1 MEPHFCHIYL
11 GSNWCDSFRLHSENL
26 DSQHVYILRNPCTS
40 RTEPC
45 NNSYCCSALDRSWPV
60 SVILLHS
67 QQSFFRS
74 IPKKKAPFVYSPVNG
89 GNSKIR
95 SPSYSGG
102 NSLLLSG
109 FFWARICRA
118 ARTHFELPRPCSMA
132 VGTLTKNSSFH
143 TPNRGVEL
151 LPLPGSL
158 TLDGVS
164 FPWDGSVL
172 SF

>member
-1 MEPHFCHIYL
+1 MVC
-11 GSNWCDSFRLHSENL
+11 
-26 DSQHVYILRNPCTS
+26 
-40 RTEPC
+40 
-45 NNSYCCSALDRSWPV
+45 V

-67 QQSFFRS
+67 QQSFFHS

-118 ARTHFELPRPCSMA
+118 ARTHFELPCPCNMA

-151 LPLPGSL
+151 LPLPRSI
-158 TLDGVS
+158 TLDGVCLGVKNLGVS
-164 FPWDGSVL
+164 FPWDASVL
-172 SF
+172 SFTGEKASPRFDDFGLCVDELRRVFILSNIFISKVWRLST